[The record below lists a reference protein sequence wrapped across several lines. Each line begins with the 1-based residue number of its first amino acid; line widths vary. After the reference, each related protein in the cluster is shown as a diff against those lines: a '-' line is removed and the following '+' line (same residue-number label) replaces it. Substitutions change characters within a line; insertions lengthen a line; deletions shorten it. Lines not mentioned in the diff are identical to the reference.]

1 MYPRPSP
8 SRRHIL
14 NFHFTAPNFSLTNLR
29 SLWPQVVAVP
39 QADDSHAYA
48 YHHNVQPDEGHKVQA
63 NVLGR
68 RNFTDHRVEWSWTD
82 DIDPS
87 GGDARLEQ
95 LVRAG
100 RGGATGNGEFVQGLT
115 LGDVVTVWGRS
126 RFPAWANTVERV
138 RIDVYWA
145 V

>member
-1 MYPRPSP
+1 MTVACINLPP
-8 SRRHIL
+8 
-14 NFHFTAPNFSLTNLR
+14 TAADFSLTNLR
-29 SLWPQVVAVP
+29 SIWPEVVAVP
-39 QADDSHAYA
+39 QMDAPHSYA
-48 YHHNVQPDEGHKVQA
+48 YYHNVNPDDGHKIQA

-68 RNFTDHRVEWSWTD
+68 RSFTDYRVEWSWTD

-87 GGDARLEQ
+87 GNDPRLKQ

-100 RGGATGNGEFVQGLT
+100 RGSRTGDGEFVRSLT